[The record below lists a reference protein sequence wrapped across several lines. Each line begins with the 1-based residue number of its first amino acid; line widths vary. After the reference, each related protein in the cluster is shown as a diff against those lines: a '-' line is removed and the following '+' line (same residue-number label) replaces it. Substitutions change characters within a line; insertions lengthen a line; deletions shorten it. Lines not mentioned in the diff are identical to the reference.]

1 MAMGRGLR
9 DPKAGIQEAMMMIL
23 VIGATGNIGSEV
35 ARQLVAKGVGVRAL
49 VRDRAKAEALLGTK
63 VQLVAGDLSRPE
75 TVAAAMAGVDKLFLV
90 TPFHLDQIAMKSAAI
105 KAAKQAGVKHIVM
118 STGIGA
124 GPDAGVEIGR
134 WHGKNQEEVKATGVA
149 YTFLKPNFFMQN
161 MLMFAGTIR
170 EQGAFHMP
178 LGDSRVSWVDVRDIA
193 QVGVVA
199 LSEAGHENK
208 EYPITGGETV
218 SCVEMAAILSDVL
231 GRAVNYVD
239 IPLATAK
246 VGMIAAGM
254 PEKLADLMNE
264 LYALGPAGHLA
275 YVADTVEVVTGRRPR
290 AFRQFVEDHA
300 AAFKG

>member
-1 MAMGRGLR
+1 
-9 DPKAGIQEAMMMIL
+9 MIL

-35 ARQLVAKGVGVRAL
+35 TRQLVAKGVGVRAL
-49 VRDRAKAEALLGTK
+49 VRDRAKAEAVLGMK

-75 TVAAAMAGVDKLFLV
+75 TVAAAMDGADKLFLV
-90 TPFHLDQIAMKSAAI
+90 TPLHLDQIAMKSAAI
-105 KAAKQAGVKHIVM
+105 QAAKPAGVKHIVM

-149 YTFLKPNFFMQN
+149 YTFLQPTFFMQN

-170 EQGAFHMP
+170 EQGAFYMP
-178 LGDSRVSWVDVRDIA
+178 LGDSKVSWVDARDIA

-199 LSEAGHENK
+199 LTEAGHENK
-208 EYPITGGETV
+208 DYPITGGEAV
-218 SCVEMAAILSDVL
+218 SCAEMAAILSDVL
-231 GRAVNYVD
+231 GRGVTYVD
-239 IPLATAK
+239 TPLAAAK
-246 VGMIAAGM
+246 EGMMSAGM
-254 PEKLADLMNE
+254 TEKLADLMNE

-275 YVADTVEVVTGRRPR
+275 YVADTVKAVTGRRPR
-290 AFRQFVEDHA
+290 TFRQFVEDHA

>member
-1 MAMGRGLR
+1 
-9 DPKAGIQEAMMMIL
+9 MIL

-35 ARQLVAKGVGVRAL
+35 TRQLVAKGVGVRAL
-49 VRDRAKAEALLGTK
+49 VRDRAKAEAVLGTK

-75 TVAAAMAGVDKLFLV
+75 TVAAAMDGADKLFLV
-90 TPFHLDQIAMKSAAI
+90 TPLHLDQIAMKSAAI
-105 KAAKQAGVKHIVM
+105 QAAKPAGVKHIVM

-134 WHGKNQEEVKATGVA
+134 WHGKNQEEVKATGIA
-149 YTFLKPNFFMQN
+149 YTFLQPTFFMQN

-170 EQGAFHMP
+170 EQGAFYMP
-178 LGDSRVSWVDVRDIA
+178 LGDSKVSWVDARDIA

-199 LSEAGHENK
+199 LTEAGHENK
-208 EYPITGGETV
+208 EYPITGGEAV
-218 SCVEMAAILSDVL
+218 SCAEMAAILSDVL
-231 GRAVNYVD
+231 DRGVNYVD
-239 IPLATAK
+239 VPLAAAK
-246 VGMIAAGM
+246 EGMMSAGM

-275 YVADTVEVVTGRRPR
+275 YVADTVEAVTGRRPR
-290 AFRQFVEDHA
+290 TFRQFAEDHA

>member
-1 MAMGRGLR
+1 
-9 DPKAGIQEAMMMIL
+9 MMIL

-49 VRDRAKAEALLGTK
+49 VRDRAKAEAVLGTK

-105 KAAKQAGVKHIVM
+105 QAAKQAGVKHIVM

-149 YTFLKPNFFMQN
+149 YTFLKPTFFMQN
-161 MLMFAGTIR
+161 MLMFAGAIR

-199 LSEAGHENK
+199 LTEAGHENK
-208 EYPITGGETV
+208 EYPITGGEAV
-218 SCVEMAAILSDVL
+218 SCAEMAAILSDVL

-239 IPLATAK
+239 IPLATARE
-246 VGMIAAGM
+246 GMIAAGM

-275 YVADTVEVVTGRRPR
+275 YVADTVEMVTGHSPR
-290 AFRQFVEDHA
+290 TFRQFVEDHV